1 MKNIP
6 IILGILVPICFTFFV
21 HSIIKL
27 PSEPLWTTP
36 LIIYENYAFAM
47 ALGLGVPLPMM
58 TSGIFLVLLGFITF
72 WIWNRIIRFFQ
83 PAAAEVPSAPSANKE
98 EEE

>member
-1 MKNIP
+1 M
-6 IILGILVPICFTFFV
+6 

-47 ALGLGVPLPMM
+47 ALGLGLPLPMM
-58 TSGIFLVLLGFITF
+58 TSGIFLVIMGLITF
-72 WIWNRIIRFFQ
+72 WIWNRIFRFFR
-83 PAAAEVPSAPSANKE
+83 PAAPEVTSSNQIGE